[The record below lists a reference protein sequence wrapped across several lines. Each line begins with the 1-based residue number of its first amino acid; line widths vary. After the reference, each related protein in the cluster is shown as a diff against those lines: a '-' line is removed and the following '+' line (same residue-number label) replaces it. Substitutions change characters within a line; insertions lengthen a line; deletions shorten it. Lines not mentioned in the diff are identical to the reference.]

1 MENDIQDRG
10 VFELDVESC
19 RTQILNLVEFRSSPN
34 GYTEAVGVRSRL
46 LFLFVVFFPLSSS
59 FSSFSSSFPSLP
71 FCRLFI
77 RRRCYYSTSIRS
89 TVYFY
94 SQSTAHSL
102 SVSFNDVTVLQV
114 QIFRSVVWRHTG
126 AVNQES
132 QRFHRLPSSLAKG
145 LHQSLHGRCF
155 FDFEKNLGGAI
166 ADFQVDVRIVGLFF
180 LWLFGHWYGVKF
192 REVVLAWAFV
202 YLCMQAAGWTTFA

>member
-1 MENDIQDRG
+1 M
-10 VFELDVESC
+10 FELDVESC
-19 RTQILNLVEFRSSPN
+19 RTQILNLVECRSSPN
-34 GYTEAVGVRSRL
+34 GYTEAVGVRSRPSL
-46 LFLFVVFFPLSSS
+46 PFVFS

-71 FCRLFI
+71 FCRLSLFRRLFI
-77 RRRCYYSTSIRS
+77 RRLCFYSTLIRS

-94 SQSTAHSL
+94 SQSTAHLL

-132 QRFHRLPSSLAKG
+132 QRFHRLPLSLAKG

-192 REVVLAWAFV
+192 CEVVLAWAFV